1 MNGIYQYG
9 HLHVSNGGKGG
20 GGVLSYILDRSV
32 LPRVLKKPWPCRSM
46 RQTKTDSMS
55 LRAPKP
61 GK

>member
-1 MNGIYQYG
+1 MVFINMGTYMYPMG
-9 HLHVSNGGKGG
+9 EEG

>member
-1 MNGIYQYG
+1 MVFINMGTYMYPMG
-9 HLHVSNGGKGG
+9 EEGG